1 MKSEL
6 EKLQYQ
12 KSNAKE
18 TLETIQSEVDSAT
31 QSANNIFS
39 LTEETINKQKEKI
52 EAELNTYIKDIEEQ
66 KKQKNYELEKICSSI
81 TSLNRQ
87 YIQETQEKEKLN
99 QNRLNISED
108 NISDIELLDSIKLRF
123 SNPRIINKLIWQ
135 TYYQP
140 LAKTKFAAIL
150 DNKTKTG
157 IYKITNINDNK
168 IYIGQAVDIYKR
180 WCDHCKAGCGIDTPA
195 NNKLY
200 KAMSQDGLYNFRFE
214 LLEECQKEDLNE
226 KEKFYI
232 NLYESVTY
240 GYNSMAGQN

>member
-81 TSLNRQ
+81 ASLNRQ

-99 QNRLNISED
+99 QNRLDISED

-168 IYIGQAVDIYKR
+168 IYIGQAV
-180 WCDHCKAGCGIDTPA
+180 
-195 NNKLY
+195 N
-200 KAMSQDGLYNFRFE
+200 YNRPMKNFS
-214 LLEECQKEDLNE
+214 
-226 KEKFYI
+226 Y
-232 NLYESVTY
+232 
-240 GYNSMAGQN
+240 